1 MTSPAGG
8 LHLRGAPRT
17 AAARHS
23 RFGSPASKPD
33 DSFVWLLWLFAAAVV
48 LPGAIDLPFIRGE
61 VPTASEL
68 NSLIGRGL
76 FAAVAII
83 SATTIIRGSRPTPL
97 FGALSCLW
105 GVLFGVS
112 WYLGEASV
120 PLMRY
125 FWMILLA
132 VALSMCRIELP
143 RLLWHARVILR
154 VILILCVT
162 SVFLAPEYAW
172 WGQAAG
178 TTGRQWLGVPQLSGV
193 TQSPN
198 GLGPLA
204 AVAFLLELTSPERR
218 KQRWIFGSL
227 ALAILVLTQSRGGW
241 SAGVLGL
248 LVLTV
253 ISPQGRVRQ
262 DRAWLLPV
270 IGVPLVVFFLA
281 TAQSDIRDITNGR
294 LGLWQSLIERSFA
307 GQTWLFGN
315 GNGVYFA
322 TRGTAGGFDSWVG
335 QGHNQFVDSF
345 FTGGMVALVPLLV
358 LTFISAKWAL
368 RAGPNRRIALAAFA
382 VLFIQMLVETPLRQA
397 PSPWSLMAVIVLA
410 IITAHGANMEQFSPV
425 THPRTSPLRR
435 PVFTKQSQLRDA

>member
-1 MTSPAGG
+1 MTAPAGV

-17 AAARHS
+17 AAARHN
-23 RFGSPASKPD
+23 RFGSPASNTD
-33 DSFVWLLWLFAAAVV
+33 DSFVLLLWLFAAAVV
-48 LPGAIDLPFIRGE
+48 LPGAVDLPFIRGE
-61 VPTASEL
+61 VPTASQL

-76 FAAVAII
+76 FAALAII

-97 FGALSCLW
+97 FGALACLW

-112 WYLGEASV
+112 FYVGEASV
-120 PLMRY
+120 SLMRY
-125 FWMILLA
+125 FWIFLLA
-132 VALSMCRIELP
+132 IALSAGRIELT
-143 RLLWHARVILR
+143 RLLWHAKVILR
-154 VILILCVT
+154 VILVICLA
-162 SVFLAPEYAW
+162 SVLVAPEYAW
-172 WGQAAG
+172 GAPG
-178 TTGRQWLGVPQLSGV
+178 STGRQWLGVPQLSGV

-198 GLGPLA
+198 ALGPLA
-204 AVAFLLELTSPERR
+204 ALSFLLELTSPERR

-253 ISPQGRVRQ
+253 LSPQGRVRQ
-262 DRAWLLPV
+262 GRALLLPV

-281 TAQSDIRDITNGR
+281 SAQSDGRDVTNSR

-322 TRGTAGGFDSWVG
+322 TRGTAEGFDSWVG

-345 FTGGMVALVPLLV
+345 FTGGIVALVPLLV

-382 VLFIQMLVETPLRQA
+382 VLFIQMMVETPLRQA
-397 PSPWSLMAVIVLA
+397 SSPWSLMSVIVLA
-410 IITAHGANMEQFSPV
+410 IITAHGAGMEQLSPV
-425 THPRTSPLRR
+425 THPRTSTLRR
-435 PVFTKQSQLRDA
+435 PVFTKRSQLRDA